1 MLRHGPASQKGV
13 LAIGRS
19 FVRRHHSKFL
29 ELRVGESSYTGGFDA
44 GHMLARPS
52 LATARAEASTLV
64 AWMVVPCSVPYS
76 SRTSATALAP
86 KSARFK

>member
-19 FVRRHHSKFL
+19 FVRRHHSKFS
-29 ELRVGESSYTGGFDA
+29 ELRVDESSYTGGVDA
-44 GHMLARPS
+44 GHMLATPR
-52 LATARAEASTLV
+52 LATARAEASTLA
-64 AWMVVPCSVPYS
+64 AWTVPCSVPYS